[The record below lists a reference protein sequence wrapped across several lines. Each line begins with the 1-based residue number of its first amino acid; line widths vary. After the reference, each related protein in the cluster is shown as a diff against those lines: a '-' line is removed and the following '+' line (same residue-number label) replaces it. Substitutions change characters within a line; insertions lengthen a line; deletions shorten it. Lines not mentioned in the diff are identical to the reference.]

1 MKGLFKKFMEFAAG
15 SVAVLVLGLIL
26 SWVITRI
33 ITPDQNGKFALFTT
47 VTSLIILIVTVG
59 QDQAYIR
66 YYHEEH
72 EENRGKLLRQ
82 CIKIPLV
89 INFIVGI
96 IALVFY
102 KYVSHFI
109 AKETSLM
116 LVILV
121 VFHSTFSII
130 SNFVLINIRMK
141 QRGKIYSLVIAMNKV
156 IYLFLIWLFYGIFKN
171 NYMTLVFAFAVA
183 NIAMVI
189 MGIIFERKDWFTLSK
204 DKSLKTNGKILLNY
218 GAPFI
223 FSMAIIW
230 VFQSIDK
237 VSLRIFSNEFQIGL
251 YGGAMTIIGVMNT
264 LQGAFTTFWTPVAYE
279 RYSINPDDKVF
290 FSKIN
295 EIVSVLMILI
305 AIGLIAT
312 KDIIILLVG
321 DQYRD
326 ARFIIPFLVFMPI
339 MYTISE
345 TTVLGINFNKK
356 TKYHV
361 YVAILSAISNIAG
374 NILLVPK
381 MGATGAAISTGLS
394 YIVFFITRTF
404 YSGKLYKI
412 KFKLRRFWIS
422 VLSVYVL
429 AIYSSLNKFNMVIFI
444 LTILSTGIVLIMY
457 KNVVQQGHDLF
468 KKYVLK
474 K

>member
-1 MKGLFKKFMEFAAG
+1 MKGLFKKFMEFAVG
-15 SVAVLVLGLIL
+15 NVAVLVLGLL
-26 SWVITRI
+26 SSWIITRI

-47 VTSLIILIVTVG
+47 VTSLIILIVMVG

-66 YYHEEH
+66 YYHEED

-82 CIKIPLV
+82 CIKIPLA
-89 INFIVGI
+89 INFIVGTM
-96 IALVFY
+96 ALVFY

-121 VFHSTFSII
+121 LFHSTFSII

-156 IYLFLIWLFYGIFKN
+156 IYLFLIWIFYGVFKN
-171 NYMTLVFAFAVA
+171 NYITLVFSFTAA

-189 MGIIFERKDWFTLSK
+189 MGIIFERKDWFTWST
-204 DKSLKTNGKILLNY
+204 DKSLKTDSKTLLNY
-218 GAPFI
+218 GTPFI

-230 VFQSIDK
+230 VFQYIDK
-237 VSLRIFSNEFQIGL
+237 VSLRIFSNDFQIGL

-279 RYSINPDDKVF
+279 RYSTNPDDKEF

-321 DQYRD
+321 VKYRD

-356 TKYHV
+356 TKYHI
-361 YVAILSAISNIAG
+361 YVAVFSAISNIAG
-374 NILLVPK
+374 NIILVPR

-394 YIVFFITRTF
+394 YIVFFLARTF
-404 YSGKLYKI
+404 YAGKFYKI
-412 KFKLRRFWIS
+412 ELKLGRFWIS
-422 VLSVYVL
+422 ILFVYAL
-429 AIYSSLNKFNMVIFI
+429 AIYSSLNKFNIMIFI
-444 LTILSTGIVLIMY
+444 LTILSIVIVLIMY
-457 KNVVQQGHDLF
+457 NKVVKQGYDLF